1 MTVKDDIGVV
11 WVVGLSSVGD
21 GVDLVNSVC
30 EHNLVVLNSR
40 ISLDKLVTVAMV
52 RIGVLVVELDF
63 IV

>member
-1 MTVKDDIGVV
+1 MTVRDDIGVI

-21 GVDLVNSVC
+21 WVDLVNSVC

-40 ISLDKLVTVAMV
+40 IRLDKLVTVAMV
-52 RIGVLVVELDF
+52 RIGVLVVEVDL